1 MSALSALAGPLT
13 STWTTRGGVVVGG
26 GIEMTPALSQGFFAA
41 AAPTIPV
48 ASVAGLDTEN
58 VE

>member
-1 MSALSALAGPLT
+1 
-13 STWTTRGGVVVGG
+13 
-26 GIEMTPALSQGFFAA
+26 MTPALSQGFFAA

>member
-1 MSALSALAGPLT
+1 
-13 STWTTRGGVVVGG
+13 
-26 GIEMTPALSQGFFAA
+26 MTPALSQGFFAA
-41 AAPTIPV
+41 AGPTIPV